1 MTSRAEP
8 SRADSP
14 DTGSGMESPSAIR
27 ERLEEATPPPP
38 SITATGVGLSAVG
51 WLLFALLYS
60 FLVAQDQPGTPFVF
74 LFVGQVVY
82 AVLHGGLSVPVW
94 WGTVRALDDRH
105 WAWSLAAHVCIA
117 PVYAFVGLEL
127 YLMLME
133 AMIGAFVVQEIQASY
148 QWVLLSGGTVYA
160 VQFGAYHLVR
170 SVQRLRWREQQAAEY
185 AALARERELE
195 ALKAQVHPHF
205 LFNTL
210 NSISS
215 TVYADPGDAREMIAD
230 LAQLLRHSL
239 DSIDRDTVPLRDELE
254 VAASYLSLESHR
266 FSDRLRID
274 VQIQVPEDVLRAP
287 VPPMVVQPLVENA
300 VRHGVGPM
308 EEGGTIRLCVRR
320 HEDRIRV
327 IVEDDG
333 VGPDEKQ
340 GPITNGQSNEPAG
353 AAASPEAA
361 NGGVGLTNTD
371 ERLRRVLG
379 EGSGL
384 HTEAVDPHGFRV
396 WFDVP
401 DESEE
406 AER

>member
-1 MTSRAEP
+1 
-8 SRADSP
+8 
-14 DTGSGMESPSAIR
+14 
-27 ERLEEATPPPP
+27 
-38 SITATGVGLSAVG
+38 
-51 WLLFALLYS
+51 
-60 FLVAQDQPGTPFVF
+60 
-74 LFVGQVVY
+74 
-82 AVLHGGLSVPVW
+82 
-94 WGTVRALDDRH
+94 
-105 WAWSLAAHVCIA
+105 
-117 PVYAFVGLEL
+117 
-127 YLMLME
+127 
-133 AMIGAFVVQEIQASY
+133 
-148 QWVLLSGGTVYA
+148 

-274 VQIQVPEDVLRAP
+274 VQIQVPDDVLRAP

-308 EEGGTIRLCVRR
+308 EDGGTIRLCVRR

-333 VGPDEKQ
+333 VGPDEKE
-340 GPITNGQSNEPAG
+340 GPITNGQSLESAR
-353 AAASPEAA
+353 ATASPEAA
-361 NGGVGLTNTD
+361 TGGVGLTNTD

-401 DESEE
+401 DESGE
-406 AER
+406 ADR